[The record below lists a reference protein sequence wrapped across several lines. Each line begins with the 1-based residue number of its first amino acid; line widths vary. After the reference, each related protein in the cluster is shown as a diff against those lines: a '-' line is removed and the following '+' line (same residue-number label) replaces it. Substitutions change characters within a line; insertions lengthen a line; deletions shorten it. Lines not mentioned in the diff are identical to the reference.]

1 MAADGLM
8 LQSDP
13 MLLLDELVACGD
25 GAAEGRAR
33 IRPGHLFLDGAGR
46 LDAAACVEMLAQLM
60 AALIG
65 YEIKLAG
72 GDIGFGYLVGL
83 KDFSF
88 VAAPRGGDTLRL
100 ECRRVF
106 VMEAVSLAEGA
117 IWRGAERLAGGTLK
131 VYEADELPPHPRHP
145 AGGTLKV
152 YEADELPPH
161 PRHPAGAGGVEPIC
175 RQTGE
180 KGLDVRGKSPVHRF
194 LIERLSD
201 LTCSSGPER
210 TDAAGE
216 FVLDDAFPGFQGH
229 FPGHPLQ
236 PGVVTLEMG
245 LAVAECACGR
255 ALEVLTIEQA
265 KFNLPAYPNER
276 IRVETRVGKAENGV
290 RSVAARIKRG
300 GSPIASFSFTA
311 REAAPEGGRF

>member
-1 MAADGLM
+1 MTALRLPMAADGLM

-88 VAAPRGGDTLRL
+88 AAAPRGGDTLRL

-106 VMEAVSLAEGA
+106 MMETVSLAEGA

-145 AGGTLKV
+145 AGAV
-152 YEADELPPH
+152 
-161 PRHPAGAGGVEPIC
+161 GVGQIC

-180 KGLDVRGKSPVHRF
+180 KALEVRGKSPIHRF

-201 LTCSSGPER
+201 LTCSSSPER

-216 FVLDDAFPGFQGH
+216 FLLDDAFPGFQGH

-255 ALEVLTIEQA
+255 ALEILTIEQA

-276 IRVETRVGKAENGV
+276 IRVEARVGKAENGV
-290 RSVAARIKRG
+290 RSVTARVKRE
-300 GSPIASFSFTA
+300 GSPIASFSFAA
-311 REAAPEGGRF
+311 REVATEGGRS

>member
-1 MAADGLM
+1 MTALRLPMAADGLM

-117 IWRGAERLAGGTLK
+117 IWRGAERL
-131 VYEADELPPHPRHP
+131 